1 MSTPREIF
9 LEMLKPDGK
18 PERILDQYEA
28 LAMMT
33 GDPINKYL
41 RGNRVRGTT
50 SVDRWGTTILFP
62 ADAPGPMPDTGDELK
77 VLRDITRWR
86 EYVHAPDI
94 EANCSEGW
102 EEIRAKPRPC
112 AAKSWSPGSWA
123 RASSSSAT
131 SSWALRTRSPTSTS
145 TPTRCTS

>member
-9 LEMLKPDGK
+9 LEMLKPDGR

-33 GDPINKYL
+33 GDPINRYL

-62 ADAPGPMPDTGDELK
+62 ADAPGPMPDTRDEQK
-77 VLRDITRWR
+77 VLHDITRWR
-86 EYVHAPDI
+86 ESVHAPDI
-94 EANCSEGW
+94 EANCSDGW
-102 EEIRAKPRPC
+102 EDSLRQGRRPARREARRRLHGHGHVRAVPLPH
-112 AAKSWSPGSWA
+112 G
-123 RASSSSAT
+123 
-131 SSWALRTRSPTSTS
+131 L
-145 TPTRCTS
+145 

>member
-50 SVDRWGTTILFP
+50 LSLIH
-62 ADAPGPMPDTGDELK
+62 
-77 VLRDITRWR
+77 I
-86 EYVHAPDI
+86 
-94 EANCSEGW
+94 
-102 EEIRAKPRPC
+102 
-112 AAKSWSPGSWA
+112 
-123 RASSSSAT
+123 
-131 SSWALRTRSPTSTS
+131 
-145 TPTRCTS
+145 

>member
-9 LEMLKPDGK
+9 LEMLKPDGR

-33 GDPINKYL
+33 GDPINRYL

-62 ADAPGPMPDTGDELK
+62 ADAPGPMPDTRDELK
-77 VLRDITRWR
+77 VLKDITR
-86 EYVHAPDI
+86 V
-94 EANCSEGW
+94 C
-102 EEIRAKPRPC
+102 PRPGHRGQL
-112 AAKSWSPGSWA
+112 PGRLGGSLRPGRGSA
-123 RASSSSAT
+123 RREARRG
-131 SSWALRTRSPTSTS
+131 LYGYGHV
-145 TPTRCTS
+145 